1 MCGRCGDGK
10 APASADPRA
19 PVRRIRRPRRPA
31 APPQSR
37 SRGPVYARTCSGR
50 APPATESRAP
60 PAASAGHT
68 GLRTMGSSRPGPT
81 GQTASSAR
89 SLQNPRAA
97 RNRQNLAL
105 YWIGKMV
112 HFRSLQQ
119 TTCSRLFPMTLRGWA
134 DLYAWELDR
143 ASRTPLTRQIYIQVR
158 SAVLSGAL
166 RPGTRMPSSRAM
178 ASKLG
183 VARASWV
190 LAYEPLRAEGYVESR
205 HGSGTFI
212 AGDLTGLASRRRG
225 APRATRRAVP
235 TSAQTFSDFERSA
248 VQSDARPFNTGRTL
262 IDARTAETW
271 RSLTHRAVRR
281 LGANDLGYT
290 DPAGLAELREN
301 ICDYLRAARAV
312 RCDPEQIVITAGTQ
326 QAIDIAI
333 RVLLAPGDEVWVE
346 DPGYPLT
353 HAQLLLAKTRPH
365 PIPVDSQGLIV
376 DAGQRS
382 APRARA
388 ACVTPSHQFPTGV
401 MLSMARR
408 LELLAWARHS
418 AAFIVEDDYTS
429 EFRYSG
435 PPLASLQGLDDN
447 ERVIYVGTLNKALFP
462 GLRIGYA
469 VVPRALLQAFVGVR
483 YLMDRQPATLQ
494 QVVVSEFMQQGHFA
508 AHIRRMRELYREQR
522 DALVETLMRRAAD
535 RLDVALPDQGMHLVA
550 YLRDESSDIAI
561 EATAQRAGIVLRAI
575 SRFYR
580 AARPRPGLMLG
591 FSGFPRQ
598 LIVPSAARL
607 ATLVANHDRA

>member
-1 MCGRCGDGK
+1 
-10 APASADPRA
+10 
-19 PVRRIRRPRRPA
+19 
-31 APPQSR
+31 
-37 SRGPVYARTCSGR
+37 
-50 APPATESRAP
+50 
-60 PAASAGHT
+60 
-68 GLRTMGSSRPGPT
+68 
-81 GQTASSAR
+81 
-89 SLQNPRAA
+89 
-97 RNRQNLAL
+97 
-105 YWIGKMV
+105 
-112 HFRSLQQ
+112 
-119 TTCSRLFPMTLRGWA
+119 MTSRGWA
-134 DLYAWELDR
+134 DLYAWQLDR
-143 ASRTPLTRQIYIQVR
+143 ASRTPLTRQIYMQVR

-166 RPGTRMPSSRAM
+166 CPGTRVPSSRAM

-183 VARASWV
+183 VARASVV
-190 LAYEPLRAEGYVESR
+190 LAYEQLLAEGYVESR
-205 HGSGTFI
+205 QGSGTFI
-212 AGDLTGLASRRRG
+212 SGDLTGLASRRRG
-225 APRATRRAVP
+225 APRAIKCAVP
-235 TSAQTFSDFERSA
+235 TSAQVFPDFERSA

-290 DPAGLAELREN
+290 DPGGLAELRGN
-301 ICDYLRAARAV
+301 ICEYLRAARAV
-312 RCDPEQIVITAGTQ
+312 RCDPEQVIITGGTQ

-388 ACVTPSHQFPTGV
+388 AFVTPSHQFPTGV

-435 PPLASLQGLDDN
+435 PPLASLQGLDDT